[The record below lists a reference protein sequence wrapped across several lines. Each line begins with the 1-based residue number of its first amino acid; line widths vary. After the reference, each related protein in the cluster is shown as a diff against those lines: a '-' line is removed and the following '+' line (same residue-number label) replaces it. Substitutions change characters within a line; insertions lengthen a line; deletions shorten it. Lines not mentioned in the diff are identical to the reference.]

1 MSWKHLISYEK
12 LLFHYY
18 QWNHVTLSSE
28 QWIDTM
34 LRAFHDTF
42 NSTAL
47 WEEHGHITW
56 DLRLSSTG
64 AVRSETASLDF
75 HVGTQNICGE
85 RNNIMGEHI
94 FGWQNDLRNY
104 TALHRCLDYREQF
117 ISTVRIVIF
126 LVLFGLIWC
135 NLCFINTPEIS
146 KHLLLVRADF
156 INKSYCEI
164 IFFCWHFYCTG
175 SRCPGNLPWY
185 FARDKPFHSRLFN
198 IQTFYVIQT

>member
-1 MSWKHLISYEK
+1 MDLELQQGELKASHIREVAVS
-12 LLFHYY
+12 LLSMKPCELF
-18 QWNHVTLSSE
+18 LRCE
-28 QWIDTM
+28 QWIDMM

-42 NSTAL
+42 NTTAL

-64 AVRSETASLDF
+64 AVRSETACLDF

-85 RNNIMGEHI
+85 KHNIMGEHI

-104 TALHRCLDYREQF
+104 TALHRCLDHIEQF
-117 ISTVRIVIF
+117 ISTVRIF
-126 LVLFGLIWC
+126 FVLFGLIWC
-135 NLCFINTPEIS
+135 NLCFNNTPEIS
-146 KHLLLVRADF
+146 KHLLLVK
-156 INKSYCEI
+156 IILWNK
-164 IFFCWHFYCTG
+164 FFLLTFYCTG

-198 IQTFYVIQT
+198 I